1 MSRFFPPLAYLNVP
15 NVLTT
20 LAALLGMV
28 SLWAL
33 ARGQVH
39 SAAVA
44 YACVLGLDHLDGIAA
59 RTLKQS
65 TRLGLQL
72 DSLADAVSFVVL
84 PPVAGWMLGQRGYL
98 VMASMAAYVVAGLW
112 RLAYYNV
119 HGLELAEGKLAF
131 RGLPTTYVG
140 AFFLVGVIWSH
151 ALALDVSLLAPAF
164 YGVMAALMVSAV
176 PVPKRGLLLPI
187 TGALVAGTVLAF
199 TLEWIGGSW
208 PARPGS

>member
-84 PPVAGWMLGQRGYL
+84 PPVAGWMLGQRSYL
-98 VMASMAAYVVAGLW
+98 VMASMA
-112 RLAYYNV
+112 R
-119 HGLELAEGKLAF
+119 
-131 RGLPTTYVG
+131 
-140 AFFLVGVIWSH
+140 
-151 ALALDVSLLAPAF
+151 
-164 YGVMAALMVSAV
+164 
-176 PVPKRGLLLPI
+176 
-187 TGALVAGTVLAF
+187 
-199 TLEWIGGSW
+199 
-208 PARPGS
+208 